1 MTNYLSE
8 KAKSLKPYTA
18 GIQPK
23 EDGWIKLNTNEN
35 PYPPSPKVF
44 DAIKNADISRLRLYP
59 DSDSNELREAIA
71 RNAGVSADNIFIGN
85 GSDEVLALA
94 YQAFF
99 MVKNNILT
107 PNISYGFYPVW
118 CDFYDVKAKYLP
130 LNEDLTINLSDYV
143 SGNGV
148 IIANPNAPTGIALT
162 FEEIEKLVINNPNG
176 VVLIDEAYI
185 DFSNVKS
192 AIELTPKY
200 DNLLVVRTFSK
211 SHSLAGLRVGYA
223 VGNRDLIETLHQAK
237 DSFNSYPLDI
247 LAQIGAKAAI
257 EDVEYFDEI
266 RNRIMRIR
274 EKSAAKL
281 RELGYNTTASQ
292 TNFLFMEAENAK
304 DMYEFLRE
312 NKILVR
318 YWDKPTLSKY
328 LRITVGTEN
337 EMEVLLKCIEKQMK
351 RK

>member
-1 MTNYLSE
+1 MKNYLSE
-8 KAKSLKPYTA
+8 KAKNLKPYTA
-18 GIQPK
+18 GLQPK
-23 EDGWIKLNTNEN
+23 ESGWIKLNTNEN

-44 DAIKNADISRLRLYP
+44 NAIKDADISSLRLYS
-59 DSDSNELREAIA
+59 DCDSNELREAIA
-71 RNAGVSADNIFIGN
+71 RVAGVSAENIFVGN

-99 MVKNNILT
+99 MDKDNILT
-107 PNISYGFYPVW
+107 PSISYGFYSVW

-143 SGNGV
+143 NGNGV
-148 IIANPNAPTGIALT
+148 IIANPNAPTGLALT
-162 FEEIEKLVINNPNG
+162 FEEVEKIVTNNPNG
-176 VVLIDEAYI
+176 VVIIDEAYI

-192 AIELTPKY
+192 AIELIGKY
-200 DNLLVVRTFSK
+200 DNLLIVRTFSK

-223 VGNRDLIETLHQAK
+223 AGNRELIEVLHQTK
-237 DSFNSYPLDI
+237 DSFNAYPLDI

-257 EDVEYFDEI
+257 EDVEYFDET
-266 RNRIMRIR
+266 RNRIIR
-274 EKSAAKL
+274 TRDNTEAKL
-281 RELGYNTTASQ
+281 LDLGYKTTDSQ

-304 DMYEFLRE
+304 EMFEYLLE

-318 YWDKPTLSKY
+318 YWAIPLISKY
-328 LRITVGTEN
+328 LRISVGTEN
-337 EMEVLLKCIEKQMK
+337 EMEVLVKCIEKQTK